1 MVGVIAIRRTHY
13 DSRRRRRRS
22 VHDRLRIWRYHAAG
36 ERGREN
42 ECGSNDRGKFHGAIK
57 AAPRAGILAVLLRGI
72 SEQQAPAR
80 PDCRRA
86 AYRTRG
92 RVAPL
97 ERRTRPARAPV
108 RPLPGY
114 LLGGADGPDGAFF
127 SVGWLGVLPAPAEP
141 LALPLGG

>member
-1 MVGVIAIRRTHY
+1 MERLKPLRARASSQICYEVF
-13 DSRRRRRRS
+13 RS
-22 VHDRLRIWRYHAAG
+22 NR
-36 ERGREN
+36 
-42 ECGSNDRGKFHGAIK
+42 
-57 AAPRAGILAVLLRGI
+57 P
-72 SEQQAPAR
+72 PPR

-86 AYRTRG
+86 AYRTPG

-127 SVGWLGVLPAPAEP
+127 SVGWLGVPPAPPEP
-141 LALPLGG
+141 LALPLDG